1 MAAIQQI
8 LAALKADTG
17 SAPAGQVV
25 LLTGTTSWTVP
36 AGVTSICVVAVQ
48 GGSTPLATANP
59 VTVTVSGTVVCRAQN
74 ENRIGDGGGNAGTP
88 GNGGSDYETFTL
100 FGGGSGAGGY
110 SGNCGNGG
118 SYDGWSIVIATSG
131 NGGGG
136 GGGGY
141 DNGSLPGYGGSV
153 GLLGQG
159 SSGAAGNPGQNGGNG
174 SSGTALGYGAGAKG
188 VGNYYPSLA
197 GGRGGA
203 LSYKNNI
210 AVTPGQTVTLSIP
223 ATVSGAG
230 PAAVRIIWGAGR
242 SFPSTNTGD
251 V

>member
-1 MAAIQQI
+1 MFTMRRVAWASKQAA
-8 LAALKADTG
+8 A
-17 SAPAGQVV
+17 APAGQVV

-36 AGVTSICVVAVQ
+36 AGVTSISVVAVQ
-48 GGSTPLATANP
+48 GGSNP
-59 VTVTVSGTVVCRAQN
+59 NSGAPAVTVTINSTIVCRAQN
-74 ENRIGDGGGNAGTP
+74 ENRIGDGGGNAGTQ
-88 GNGGSDYETFTL
+88 GNGGSDYETYTL
-100 FGGGSGAGGY
+100 YGGGSGAGGY
-110 SGNCGNGG
+110 SGNGGNGG
-118 SYDGWSIVIATSG
+118 SNDGFSIVFPTSG

-136 GGGGY
+136 GGGGF
-141 DNGSLPGYGGSV
+141 DNSSLPGNGGSV

-159 SSGAAGNPGQNGGNG
+159 SNGAAGNQGQDGGNG

-188 VGNYYPSLA
+188 VGNYYPNMA

-210 AVTPGQTVTLSIP
+210 AVTPGQAVTLSIP
-223 ATVSGAG
+223 ATIANAG